1 MDSTRAK
8 INSLTKYKAELE
20 KTKSNLEAWHEILL
34 KEIKQVNQEIAD
46 VSNSL
51 SEFPSA
57 LQRLED
63 EKHEQAR
70 QAYQLHKSVQ
80 LIPGSNDAEQK
91 EVQDTDDI
99 RLHAVTAIQNALGSL

>member
-1 MDSTRAK
+1 VDSTRAK
-8 INSLTKYKAELE
+8 INSLTQYKAELE

-34 KEIKQVNQEIAD
+34 KELKQVNQEIAD

-63 EKHEQAR
+63 EKH
-70 QAYQLHKSVQ
+70 
-80 LIPGSNDAEQK
+80 
-91 EVQDTDDI
+91 
-99 RLHAVTAIQNALGSL
+99 